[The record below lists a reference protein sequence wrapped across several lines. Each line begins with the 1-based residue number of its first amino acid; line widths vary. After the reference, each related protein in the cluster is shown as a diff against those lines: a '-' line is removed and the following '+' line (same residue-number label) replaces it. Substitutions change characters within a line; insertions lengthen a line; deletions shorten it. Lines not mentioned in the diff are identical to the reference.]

1 MGATATRDSL
11 AAKPQ
16 ESGSRGSA
24 RLTGPGRQRLL
35 KNEFK
40 SSFPGDLLGPAF
52 WSSVRGR
59 TSHLQPG
66 MVAPGARE
74 SLLTTELFELY
85 LSSSQDLESGWA
97 MLITDGFSRAPRTRT
112 KDHHLD
118 LKALRNAHRGGAS
131 LLLTRL
137 QKRRPEIALVCRAIE
152 EAFVRHGVVLSARVG
167 ANAYLTPP
175 ESRGFNVHNDGH
187 DVIVLQLEGEKHWSL
202 YGFAPKL
209 PLEGD
214 VTALKVPPESREEL
228 LLRPG
233 DALYV
238 PRGLLHGAETRAF
251 HSLHITF
258 SIHVLTRRELI
269 GRALDGVAALRR
281 DTPAI
286 GGAEDAPEE
295 YEEVARAVAAAL
307 HPERLRAAAIEAGK
321 ETMSNWEII
330 PDSHLRSA
338 WRGAAPDAAAEFQR
352 AAGVFG
358 MVWDAGDGS
367 LEVLCPGERIRGP
380 QALREPLEFILG
392 SREAFTV
399 ADVPGP
405 LTEGAKLEL
414 VQKLLD
420 GGLVIKTAKDA

>member
-1 MGATATRDSL
+1 
-11 AAKPQ
+11 
-16 ESGSRGSA
+16 
-24 RLTGPGRQRLL
+24 L
-35 KNEFK
+35 KNE
-40 SSFPGDLLGPAF
+40 SRSTFPEDLLGPSF
-52 WSSVRGR
+52 WNSIRGR
-59 TSHLQPG
+59 ASCLQTG
-66 MVAPGARE
+66 RVAPDVRE
-74 SLLTTELFELY
+74 SLLTTGLFELY

-97 MLITDGFSRAPRTRT
+97 MLITDGLSRPPRTRT

-118 LKALRNAHRGGAS
+118 LKALRNAHRAGAS

-202 YGFAPKL
+202 YGFAPTL

-214 VTALKVPPESREEL
+214 VTALKVPPEPKEEL

-238 PRGLLHGAETRAF
+238 PRGLLHGAEARAS

-258 SIHVLTRRELI
+258 SIHVLTQRELI
-269 GRALDGVAALRR
+269 GRALDGIAALRR
-281 DTPAI
+281 DAPAI
-286 GGAEDAPEE
+286 GGPEEALEE
-295 YEEVARAVAAAL
+295 YEGLARAAAAAL
-307 HPERLRAAAIEAGK
+307 QPERLRRAAIEASK
-321 ETMSNWEII
+321 EAMSNWEII

-338 WRGAAPDAAAEFQR
+338 WRGAAPDAASEFQR

-358 MVWDAGDGS
+358 MIWEDADGS
-367 LEVLCPGERIRGP
+367 MEVLCPGERIRGP
-380 QALREPLEFILG
+380 QALRESLEFILG
-392 SREAFTV
+392 SRQAFTV
-399 ADVPGP
+399 ADIPGP

-414 VQKLLD
+414 VQRLLD
-420 GGLVIKTAKDA
+420 GGLLIKTARDD